1 MKILK
6 TLIMKIQKML
16 IECRLNLFGRVSVD
30 EMTTETGE
38 YRQSLLEKKMQIGLQ
53 IQGANNAKT
62 LK

>member
-16 IECRLNLFGRVSVD
+16 IESRLNQFGRVSID

-53 IQGANNAKT
+53 IQSVNNAKS